1 MANIQEESIHLPTTD
16 GTAPSHLAVRY
27 GAPAEGA
34 STGGEPPA
42 VVLYLHGFGSAQGGT
57 KAEFF
62 RRRFVEAGLAFC
74 SFDFQGHG
82 DSGGSMLGLSL
93 SRNLDDTARVH
104 DWLEARGHR
113 RVVLAGS
120 SMGGLTALWHGAR
133 HPGRALAATH
143 LAPALDLGQN
153 FRERVGEEG
162 LRQWRREGRLRVQN
176 DLVDCHLGWNFVE
189 DFAAYPVDQLPADYG
204 TPTLLL
210 QGQQDDAVNWRS
222 VAAFAAACP
231 PETVTLHLF
240 PEGDHR
246 LIEQRDQLWTLMQAF
261 LVGRGVRM
269 GSPHAERLA

>member
-1 MANIQEESIHLPTTD
+1 MANTPEESIHLPTTD
-16 GTAPSHLAVRY
+16 GAEPSHLAVRY
-27 GAPAEGA
+27 AAPAGDA
-34 STGGEPPA
+34 SRGGEPPVA
-42 VVLYLHGFGSAQGGT
+42 VLYLHGFGSRQGGT

-143 LAPALDLGQN
+143 LAPALDLGRN
-153 FRERVGEEG
+153 FEERVGEAG
-162 LRQWRREGRLRVQN
+162 MRQWRREGRLHVQN

-189 DFAAYPVDQLPADYG
+189 DFAVYPVDRLQAQYR

-210 QGQQDDAVNWRS
+210 QGKQDDSVNWRS
-222 VAAFAAACP
+222 VAAFATACS
-231 PETVTLHLF
+231 PETVRLHLF
-240 PEGDHR
+240 TDGDHR
-246 LIEQRDQLWTLMQAF
+246 LIEHRERLWALMREF
-261 LVGRGVRM
+261 LEGRGVFV
-269 GSPHAERLA
+269 GSPCTERRA